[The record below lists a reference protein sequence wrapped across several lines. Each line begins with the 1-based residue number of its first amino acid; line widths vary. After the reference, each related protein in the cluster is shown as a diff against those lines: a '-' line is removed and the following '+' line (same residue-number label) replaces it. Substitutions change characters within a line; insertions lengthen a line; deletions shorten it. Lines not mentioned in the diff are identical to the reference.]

1 MILYSALLGLVL
13 VVGAPWWLLR
23 MATSGRYRAGLRGR
37 LGVVPTGLREFVAG
51 REVVWI
57 HAVSV
62 GEVMAAERLVRELET
77 ALPGCAVV
85 VSTTTETGQ
94 ALACKR
100 LGAGRVFY
108 LPLDFAFT
116 VRRYLGALRP
126 RMVVLMESELW
137 PRLMTECRRGGIALA
152 VVNARVS
159 DRSFPRY
166 MKLRALWRPLL
177 AGVGRFFAQSEETA
191 ERLRRI
197 GVATGRVV
205 VTGNLKYDVRAV
217 GENAMAGRVEEA
229 VGDGP
234 LLVAGSTL
242 PGEEEILLAAWA
254 EVTAKVPAARLLIA
268 PRHPNRFDE
277 VFRLIE
283 ERYTVVR
290 CSGLEGAEAGGVLL
304 LDTIGDLAAVYGLGT
319 AAFVGGSL
327 VAMGGH
333 NPLEA
338 AQFGVPV
345 VMGESYENFREIVE
359 AMRGGQAIRIVT
371 REALSDTL
379 VEVMQSS
386 EAMKTMGERGRA
398 VFEAQ
403 AGATGRTVA
412 GLLSLLGDAR

>member
-1 MILYSALLGLVL
+1 
-13 VVGAPWWLLR
+13 
-23 MATSGRYRAGLRGR
+23 
-37 LGVVPTGLREFVAG
+37 
-51 REVVWI
+51 
-57 HAVSV
+57 
-62 GEVMAAERLVRELET
+62 
-77 ALPGCAVV
+77 
-85 VSTTTETGQ
+85 
-94 ALACKR
+94 
-100 LGAGRVFY
+100 
-108 LPLDFAFT
+108 
-116 VRRYLGALRP
+116 
-126 RMVVLMESELW
+126 
-137 PRLMTECRRGGIALA
+137 
-152 VVNARVS
+152 
-159 DRSFPRY
+159 
-166 MKLRALWRPLL
+166 
-177 AGVGRFFAQSEETA
+177 
-191 ERLRRI
+191 
-197 GVATGRVV
+197 
-205 VTGNLKYDVRAV
+205 
-217 GENAMAGRVEEA
+217 
-229 VGDGP
+229 